1 MARRRAQR
9 KPRRRPTKGALI
21 RGASQKVPRELLLE
35 PTFREE
41 LRGLMR
47 GYSGLYV
54 LYKRKSPYYI
64 GLARNLFSRLHSH
77 TKDKHKK
84 RWDRFVFYRIARV
97 RYLKDIESLLLR
109 IANPPGNAVGGKFH
123 RDAEVTKAL
132 LRIQRQQTRTLARI
146 KKALQ

>member
-1 MARRRAQR
+1 MGRTKSQR

-21 RGASQKVPRELLLE
+21 RGASQKLPRELLYE

-47 GYSGLYV
+47 GFSGLYV
-54 LYKRKSPYYI
+54 LYRRKSLYYV
-64 GLARNLFSRLHSH
+64 GLATNLFWRLHHH
-77 TKDKHKK
+77 TKDKHRK

-109 IANPPGNAVGGKFH
+109 IAEPAGNAVGGKFH
-123 RDAEVTKAL
+123 RDADVTKAL
-132 LRIQRQQTRTLARI
+132 RRIQRQQTRTLNRI
-146 KKALQ
+146 RKALQ